1 MHRGTD
7 AAGRVRVSAKP
18 GTGDSGDRSGRPIA
32 IIAGTGPAGMG
43 LALRWARAGETIIIG
58 SRDPQRAQQAAAAI
72 QQKAGGKANIAG
84 MENSDACAAADILM
98 LTVPFEGQ
106 AALLKQ
112 LKPSITPGSILID
125 ATVPLAASVG
135 GRASRMLGVW
145 QGSAAQ
151 QAAELVPKEVSVV
164 AAFHNLSAELL
175 NALGDQGLRDPSLGD
190 RGDAPLDCDV
200 IVCSDDPDAAQLTR
214 DLAMKIPGVRALDGG
229 KLENARI
236 VEQITALLI
245 GLNIRH
251 KGHAGI
257 RITGLPPA
265 AYR

>member
-1 MHRGTD
+1 MSSP
-7 AAGRVRVSAKP
+7 AGKP
-18 GTGDSGDRSGRPIA
+18 ARPIA
-32 IIAGTGPAGMG
+32 IIGGTGPAGMG
-43 LALRWARAGETIIIG
+43 LAYRWVRAGETIIIG
-58 SRDPQRAQQAAAAI
+58 SRDDQRAQLAAAAI
-72 QQKAGGKANIAG
+72 ELKVGKQANISG
-84 MENSDACAAADILM
+84 MENSAACAAADILM
-98 LTVPFEGQ
+98 LTIPFEGQ

-112 LKPSITPGSILID
+112 LKPSIAEGSILID
-125 ATVPLAASVG
+125 ATVPLASSVG
-135 GRASRMLGVW
+135 GRASRPLGVW

-151 QAAELVPKEVSVV
+151 QAAELVPKGVSVV

-175 NALGDQGLRDPSLGD
+175 AGEE
-190 RGDAPLDCDV
+190 PLDCDV
-200 IVCSDDPDAAQLTR
+200 VVCSDDPDAAQLIR
-214 DLAMKIPGVRALDGG
+214 ELAALIPGVRAIDGG

-251 KGHAGI
+251 KGHSGI

>member
-1 MHRGTD
+1 MSVSSTANP
-7 AAGRVRVSAKP
+7 AASV
-18 GTGDSGDRSGRPIA
+18 RPIA
-32 IIAGTGPAGMG
+32 VIGGTGPAGMG

-58 SRDPQRAQQAAAAI
+58 SRNEERAQQTAAAI
-72 QQKAGGKANIAG
+72 QRRAGPEANVSG
-84 MENSDACAAADILM
+84 MENSVACAAADILM

-106 AALLKQ
+106 ATLLKQ
-112 LKPSITPGSILID
+112 LKPAMTAGSILID

-135 GRASRMLGVW
+135 GRASRTLGVW

-164 AAFHNLSAELL
+164 AAFHNISAEML
-175 NALGDQGLRDPSLGD
+175 N
-190 RGDAPLDCDV
+190 GDAPLDCDV
-200 IVCSDDPDAAQLTR
+200 IVCSNDADASQLTR
-214 DLAMKIPGVRALDGG
+214 ELAAKIPGVRPIDGG
-229 KLENARI
+229 PLQNARI

-245 GLNIRH
+245 GMNIRH

-257 RITGLPPA
+257 RITGLPPS

>member
-1 MHRGTD
+1 MSSTPE
-7 AAGRVRVSAKP
+7 KP
-18 GTGDSGDRSGRPIA
+18 IRPIA
-32 IIAGTGPAGMG
+32 VIGGTGPAGMG
-43 LALRWARAGETIIIG
+43 LALRWARAGVTRILG
-58 SRDPQRAQQAAAAI
+58 SRDAPRAQVAAGFLQAAVHHVVEVS
-72 QQKAGGKANIAG
+72 G
-84 MENSDACAAADILM
+84 MENSAACAAADILM

-106 AALLKQ
+106 ASLLKQ
-112 LKPSITPGSILID
+112 LKSSITPGSILID
-125 ATVPLAASVG
+125 ATVPLASAVG
-135 GRASRMLGVW
+135 GRASRPLGVW

-151 QAAELVPKEVSVV
+151 QAAELVPKGVSVV

-175 NALGDQGLRDPSLGD
+175 NGDQ
-190 RGDAPLDCDV
+190 PLDCDV

-214 DLAMKIPGVRALDGG
+214 ELAAKIPGVRAIDGG

-236 VEQITALLI
+236 VENITALLI

-257 RITGLPPA
+257 RVTGLPPA

>member
-1 MHRGTD
+1 MSD
-7 AAGRVRVSAKP
+7 AS
-18 GTGDSGDRSGRPIA
+18 RPIA
-32 IIAGTGPAGMG
+32 ILGGTGPAGTG

-58 SRDPQRAQQAAAAI
+58 SRDAQRAQEAAEKI
-72 QQKAGGKANIAG
+72 KQKAGNQARISG
-84 MENSDACAAADILM
+84 MENSAACAATDLLV

-112 LKPSITPGSILID
+112 LKPAIRPGSILID
-125 ATVPLAASVG
+125 ATVALAAGVG
-135 GRASRMLGVW
+135 GRASRTLGVW

-151 QAAELVPKEVSVV
+151 QAAELVPKGVSVA

-175 NALGDQGLRDPSLGD
+175 NGDEALGDE
-190 RGDAPLDCDV
+190 ALDCDV
-200 IVCSDDPDAAQLTR
+200 IVCSDDANAAA
-214 DLAMKIPGVRALDGG
+214 LARSLASKIPGVRAIDGG

-236 VEQITALLI
+236 LEQITALLV

-265 AYR
+265 AYQKN